1 MSLSVPAIPELT
13 ALKSNCVSS
22 FKETIKSATVNRQLF
37 IFTLNS
43 YQQIKMTKRYRLL
56 NVLMV
61 VFVIE
66 ACLLL
71 LTIFFVKV
79 LQVPGLNKDLEH
91 IFNRT
96 FFLKQVIDIIFHS
109 LFFYFSLNYFNGL
122 LLAKK
127 NAASYLFAAV
137 FFLLVA
143 FSYFLGRHYALPD
156 MTENDINK
164 NVQIG
169 VYLFSFSISACFFTG
184 LSLLLAYLNNLR
196 DGQKQRKVLE
206 AQKMQLEVDK
216 SQANFKFLKSQINP
230 HFLHNTLN
238 FLYAKSLPYSAELSE
253 GILTLSDIMRYAL
266 NESVDND
273 DKALLKDEIEHVR
286 NVIKINQ
293 LRFSNNLNVQF
304 EVNGVINGAHI
315 IPFVLITIVENA
327 FKHGDLQKPE
337 YPIDVK
343 LNVENNRLFF
353 YCRNKKK
360 SGPKEISTGLGL
372 DNIRNRLQFAYG
384 NDYRLLIK
392 DEVDFYTTELTID
405 KL

>member
-1 MSLSVPAIPELT
+1 MWLKKRYSLSTVFLVVLGLDGCLFVMSLVLLKLVGVPGTGNTADKLLSLSYLLKQLVDLVFQTLFFFISLNYYNKLIVEKRNTTHYLLASV
-13 ALKSNCVSS
+13 
-22 FKETIKSATVNRQLF
+22 
-37 IFTLNS
+37 
-43 YQQIKMTKRYRLL
+43 
-56 NVLMV
+56 
-61 VFVIE
+61 
-66 ACLLL
+66 
-71 LTIFFVKV
+71 IFFV
-79 LQVPGLNKDLEH
+79 LTL
-91 IFNRT
+91 
-96 FFLKQVIDIIFHS
+96 
-109 LFFYFSLNYFNGL
+109 
-122 LLAKK
+122 
-127 NAASYLFAAV
+127 V
-137 FFLLVA
+137 FFI
-143 FSYFLGRHYALPD
+143 GRHAIFPEIA
-156 MTENDINK
+156 TSEIVSSNRNAIF
-164 NVQIG
+164 
-169 VYLFSFSISACFFTG
+169 LFSFSVSAFFLTG

-196 DGQKQRKVLE
+196 DEKKQRKVLE

-266 NESVDND
+266 NESVDSD
-273 DKALLKDEIEHVR
+273 DKAPLKDEIEHVR

-304 EVNGVINGAHI
+304 EVNGVVNGALI

-337 YPIDVK
+337 FPIDVK
-343 LNVENNRLFF
+343 LNIEHNRLFF

-372 DNIRNRLQFAYG
+372 DNIRNRLDFAYG
-384 NDYRLLIK
+384 TNYRLLIK
-392 DEVDFYTTELTID
+392 DEADFYTTELTID